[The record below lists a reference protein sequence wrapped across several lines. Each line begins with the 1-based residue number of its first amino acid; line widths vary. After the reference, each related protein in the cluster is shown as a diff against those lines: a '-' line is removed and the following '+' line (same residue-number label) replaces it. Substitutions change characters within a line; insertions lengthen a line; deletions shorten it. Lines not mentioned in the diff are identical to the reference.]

1 MKLKNRLRRWL
12 FLNHTEQELA
22 AFNDQIT
29 LDNLQ
34 YLHDYCLLFIPLYF
48 VTGMICWYRQDL
60 HMRQNLLLAVLILL
74 LIQAAL
80 MLRRMIRKK
89 QRKYS
94 RVLCTAF
101 IMMLYASAVYYDRV
115 LHPESISVM
124 QCIAL
129 VGIGSLF
136 DGYPRINLNMTV
148 GALLISLLIEHQYAR
163 ETVLFA
169 NTFNYIFSAL
179 LGCYI
184 GWYRSKNHYESLI
197 HQKEQAEAQERES
210 RVRIMLSQIQPHF
223 MCNVLSTISVL
234 CDLDVEQA
242 KLAIDQLCSVIRGNI
257 DAAVGSAQMIPIARE
272 LEQVKNYAALEQM
285 RFGKKL
291 KIIYD
296 IADIN
301 FLLPSLTIQ
310 PILENAVN
318 HGVGN
323 KPGGGTVTIT
333 IREEEDANL
342 IIIHDDGCGVNAD
355 RIEDIPIK
363 KDGREHLGLA
373 SVKERVSLLTG
384 GSVSFHSRSG
394 EGTSVC
400 ITIPK
405 GAAGFE
411 RIHSGS

>member
-1 MKLKNRLRRWL
+1 MKLKNRLKRWL

-22 AFNDQIT
+22 AFNDQIA

-60 HMRQNLLLAVLILL
+60 HMRQNLLFAVPILL
-74 LIQAAL
+74 LTQAAP
-80 MLRRMIRKK
+80 MLRRRIRKK

-94 RVLCTAF
+94 RLLCTAF
-101 IMMLYASAVYYDRV
+101 ITMLYASAVYYDRV

-129 VGIGSLF
+129 VGMDTLF
-136 DGYPRINLNMTV
+136 DGYPRINLNMTI
-148 GALLISLLIEHQYAR
+148 GALLISLSIEHRYAR
-163 ETVLFA
+163 DVYFFA
-169 NTFNYIFSAL
+169 NTFNYIFSAV
-179 LGCYI
+179 LGCHI

-197 HQKEQAEAQERES
+197 HQKQQAEAQERET

-257 DAAVGSAQMIPIARE
+257 DAAAGSAQMVPIARE
-272 LEQVKNYAALEQM
+272 LEQVKNYAALEQL

-291 KIIYD
+291 KIVYD
-296 IADIN
+296 VAETD
-301 FLLPSLTIQ
+301 FLLPPLTIQ

-333 IREEEDANL
+333 IREEGNQNL

-355 RIEDIPIK
+355 RIEDIPIQ

-384 GSVSFHSRSG
+384 GSVSFHSRAG

-405 GAAGFE
+405 EAAGIE
-411 RIHSGS
+411 RVHSGS